1 MLKLIL
7 VRIARMLATLL
18 AVSAITFFM
27 LKLLPGDP
35 INQIVPLEEIDN
47 LELVAAKERE
57 YNLHGSSIEQYGRW
71 LWGAVQGDLGK
82 AITQPKRV
90 SEIIDDRWTITAQLA
105 LVSVFFSVLIALP
118 IGIFSAYR
126 QGRAEDKAL
135 SAALQTGLSIPN
147 FVIGVFLI
155 LIFAENLKWLPAT
168 GWTRLSDSV
177 SGNLKGVL
185 LPALALSLANM
196 AVFARLIRADMIS
209 TLQENYILSAKAKG
223 MSDRFILFRHALRPS
238 SLSVVTVIALNL
250 GALLGGTVVI
260 EQLFAIGG
268 LGRQLYD
275 AILRRDYFVVQGIT
289 VVIASVYV
297 VLNTFVDFI
306 YLAIDPR
313 IRGRR
318 H

>member
-7 VRIARMLATLL
+7 VRLLRMLATLL

-35 INQIVPLEEIDN
+35 INQIVPLEELDN
-47 LELVAAKERE
+47 LELVAEKERE

-71 LWGAVQGDLGK
+71 LKGAVQGDLGK

-90 SEIIDDRWTITAQLA
+90 SEIIGERWTITGQLA
-105 LVSVFFSVLIALP
+105 LVSIIFSVLIALP
-118 IGIFSAYR
+118 VGIFSAYR
-126 QGRAEDKAL
+126 QGRTEDRAL

-147 FVIGVFLI
+147 FVVGVFLI
-155 LIFAENLKWLPAT
+155 LIFAEQLKLLPAT
-168 GWTRLSDSV
+168 GWTRFSDSIW
-177 SGNLKGVL
+177 GNFKGVI
-185 LPALALSLANM
+185 LPAFALSLANM
-196 AVFARLIRADMIS
+196 AVFARLVRADMIS

-223 MSDRFILFRHALRPS
+223 MSDWFILFRHALRPS

-313 IRGRR
+313 IRGGR